1 MSSLAWILSATLLG
15 GVLSVFLAGLFAF
28 AARPAWVPRLVSYAV
43 GTLLGA
49 GFLEVLPHAL
59 EEGPAESV
67 AAAVL
72 GGLLAFF
79 VLEKLV
85 LWRHCHHE
93 TCEVHGLDAPGQ
105 AHDHDHD
112 HDHGHNHDHVS
123 HAHNHHGHN
132 HNNSH
137 NKSHNHEVDNSHHR
151 AGLMILV
158 GDTFHN
164 FVDGVLIA
172 GAFVA
177 DTQLGIITALA
188 IIAHELPQEVGD
200 FLVLLHS
207 GYSKSKAML
216 YNLLSSV
223 AMVFG
228 ALLGYLALDGMDG
241 VTPYLL
247 GVAAA
252 SMIYVAVAD
261 LIPGLHKRPELS
273 ATLEQ
278 VLLIGLGIASIAVL
292 GHFGHAS

>member
-1 MSSLAWILSATLLG
+1 MSTLTWIFAATALG
-15 GVLSVFLAGLFAF
+15 GFVFLNVAGLFAF
-28 AARPAWVPRLVSYAV
+28 AAHPAWVPRLVSFAV

-49 GFLEVLPHAL
+49 VFLEVLPHAL
-59 EEGPAESV
+59 EHGGAHQV
-67 AAAVL
+67 AATVL
-72 GGLLAFF
+72 AGMLIFF

-93 TCEVHGLDAPGQ
+93 TCEVHGLEQGK
-105 AHDHDHD
+105 HDHAHQHGHD
-112 HDHGHNHDHVS
+112 HRS
-123 HAHNHHGHN
+123 
-132 HNNSH
+132 
-137 NKSHNHEVDNSHHR
+137 
-151 AGLMILV
+151 AGMMILV

-172 GAFVA
+172 GAFMA
-177 DTQLGIITALA
+177 DIQLGIVTALA

-207 GYSKSKAML
+207 GYSRVRAL
-216 YNLLSSV
+216 IFNLLSSA
-223 AMVFG
+223 AMILG
-228 ALLGYLALDGMDG
+228 GLLGYIALEGMQEL
-241 VTPYLL
+241 TPYLL

-278 VLLIGLGIASIAVL
+278 VLLIGAGVGLIGLIGLGK
-292 GHFGHAS
+292 

>member
-1 MSSLAWILSATLLG
+1 MSSFAWILSATLMG
-15 GVLSVFLAGLFAF
+15 GVLSVLMAGAF
-28 AARPAWVPRLVSYAV
+28 AYAAHPRWVPRLVSFAV

-67 AAAVL
+67 AVAVL
-72 GGLLAFF
+72 AGLLAFF

-93 TCEVHGLDAPGQ
+93 SCEVHGLETTDGHA
-105 AHDHDHD
+105 HD
-112 HDHGHNHDHVS
+112 HDHGHNHG
-123 HAHNHHGHN
+123 HAHGHQEHEHGHQ
-132 HNNSH
+132 
-137 NKSHNHEVDNSHHR
+137 R

-177 DTQLGIITALA
+177 DTQLGIVTAMA

-207 GYSKSKAML
+207 GYSKSKALL

-228 ALLGYLALDGMDG
+228 GLLGYVALEGMQEL
-241 VTPYLL
+241 TPYLL
-247 GVAAA
+247 GVAAS

-278 VLLIGLGIASIAVL
+278 VLLIGLGIAAIVL
-292 GHFGHAS
+292 IGHFGHAS

>member
-1 MSSLAWILSATLLG
+1 MSSFAWILSATVMG
-15 GVLSVFLAGLFAF
+15 GVLSVLMAGIFAF
-28 AARPAWVPRLVSYAV
+28 AAHPGWVPRLVSFAV

-67 AAAVL
+67 AIAVL
-72 GGLLAFF
+72 AGLLGFF

-93 TCEVHGLDAPGQ
+93 TCEVHGLEATEHEH
-105 AHDHDHD
+105 AHG
-112 HDHGHNHDHVS
+112 HDHGH
-123 HAHNHHGHN
+123 HHGHN
-132 HNNSH
+132 HAQPH
-137 NKSHNHEVDNSHHR
+137 GHDHGHQR

-172 GAFVA
+172 GAFIA
-177 DTQLGIITALA
+177 DTQLGIVTAMA

-207 GYSKSKAML
+207 GYSKARAL
-216 YNLLSSV
+216 FYNLLSSV

-228 ALLGYLALDGMDG
+228 GLLGYVALDGMEEI
-241 VTPYLL
+241 TPYLL

-278 VLLIGLGIASIAVL
+278 VLLIGLGIAAVTVI

>member
-1 MSSLAWILSATLLG
+1 MSSLAWIFAATLIG
-15 GVLSVFLAGLFAF
+15 GMLSVLMAGVFAF
-28 AARPAWVPRLVSYAV
+28 ATHPAWVPRLVSFAV
-43 GTLLGA
+43 GSLLGA

-59 EEGPAESV
+59 EEAPAESV
-67 AAAVL
+67 AIAVL
-72 GGLLAFF
+72 IGLLAFF

-93 TCEVHGLDAPGQ
+93 TCEVHGLDGPEHAHG
-105 AHDHDHD
+105 HDHA
-112 HDHGHNHDHVS
+112 HGHHE
-123 HAHNHHGHN
+123 HGHQ
-132 HNNSH
+132 
-137 NKSHNHEVDNSHHR
+137 R

-164 FVDGVLIA
+164 FVDGILIA

-177 DTQLGIITALA
+177 DTQLGIVTAMA

-207 GYSKSKAML
+207 GYSKAKAL
-216 YNLLSSV
+216 FFNLLSSL
-223 AMVFG
+223 AMVLG
-228 ALLGYLALDGMDG
+228 GLLGYLALEGMQEL
-241 VTPYLL
+241 TPYLL
-247 GVAAA
+247 GVAAS

-278 VLLIGLGIASIAVL
+278 VLLIGLGIGAIVL
-292 GHFGHAS
+292 IGHFGHAS

>member
-1 MSSLAWILSATLLG
+1 MSSLAWILSATLMG
-15 GVLSVFLAGLFAF
+15 GVLSVLLAGLFAF
-28 AARPAWVPRLVSYAV
+28 AAHPAWVPRLVSYAV

-59 EEGPAESV
+59 EEGHAQSV
-67 AAAVL
+67 TVAVL

-93 TCEVHGLDAPGQ
+93 TCEVHGLEAPEP
-105 AHDHDHD
+105 HS
-112 HDHGHNHDHVS
+112 HGHH
-123 HAHNHHGHN
+123 HN
-132 HNNSH
+132 HN
-137 NKSHNHEVDNSHHR
+137 HNHSHGNHNHNHAGDNDHHR

-164 FVDGVLIA
+164 FVDGILIA

-177 DTQLGIITALA
+177 DTQLGVITALA

-207 GYSKSKAML
+207 GYSKYKAML

-228 ALLGYLALDGMDG
+228 GLLGYAALDGMDEL
-241 VTPYLL
+241 TPYLL

-278 VLLIGLGIASIAVL
+278 VLLIGLGIASIAFL

>member
-1 MSSLAWILSATLLG
+1 MHTLAWILAATLAG
-15 GVLSVFLAGLFAF
+15 GVLSVLLAGLFTF
-28 AARPAWVPRLVSYAV
+28 AAHPAWVPRLVSFAV

-59 EEGPAESV
+59 EEGSPQAV

-79 VLEKLV
+79 ILEKLV

-93 TCEVHGLDAPGQ
+93 TCEVHGLEPPAHEPG
-105 AHDHDHD
+105 
-112 HDHGHNHDHVS
+112 HDHGHNHDHG
-123 HAHNHHGHN
+123 HGHD
-132 HNNSH
+132 HGHSH
-137 NKSHNHEVDNSHHR
+137 SGQQEHHR
-151 AGLMILV
+151 AGLMILI

-177 DTQLGIITALA
+177 DTQLGIVTAMA

-207 GYSKSKAML
+207 GYSKSKALL

-228 ALLGYLALDGMDG
+228 GLLGYLALADMDG

-247 GVAAA
+247 GVAAS
-252 SMIYVAVAD
+252 SMIYVAVAV
-261 LIPGLHKRPELS
+261 LLPGLHKRPELS

-278 VLLIGLGIASIAVL
+278 VLLIGLGIAAITAI

>member
-1 MSSLAWILSATLLG
+1 MSQLIWILAATLLG
-15 GVLSVFLAGLFAF
+15 GVLSVLLAGVFAF
-28 AARPAWVPRLVSYAV
+28 AAHPAWVSRLVSFAV

-49 GFLEVLPHAL
+49 VFLEILPHAL
-59 EEGPAESV
+59 EYGQAQSV
-67 AAAVL
+67 ATSVL
-72 GGLLAFF
+72 AGLLAFF

-93 TCEVHGLDAPGQ
+93 SCEVHGVET
-105 AHDHDHD
+105 
-112 HDHGHNHDHVS
+112 HDHG
-123 HAHNHHGHN
+123 
-132 HNNSH
+132 
-137 NKSHNHEVDNSHHR
+137 HHR

-164 FVDGVLIA
+164 FVDGILIA
-172 GAFVA
+172 GAFLA
-177 DTQLGIITALA
+177 DTQLGIVTALA

-207 GYSKSKAML
+207 GYAKSRAL
-216 YNLLSSV
+216 FFNLLSSL
-223 AMVFG
+223 AMVVG
-228 ALLGYLALDGMDG
+228 GLLGYLALEGMNQ

-247 GVAAA
+247 GVAAS

-278 VLLIGLGIASIAVL
+278 VLLIGAGIALIGLV
-292 GHFGHAS
+292 GHASGA

>member
-1 MSSLAWILSATLLG
+1 MSSLAWILSATLMG
-15 GVLSVFLAGLFAF
+15 GMLSVLMAGVFAF
-28 AARPAWVPRLVSYAV
+28 ATHPAWVTRLVSFAV

-59 EEGPAESV
+59 ETAPAESV
-67 AAAVL
+67 AMAVL
-72 GGLLAFF
+72 LGLLAFF
-79 VLEKLV
+79 VLEKVV
-85 LWRHCHHE
+85 LWRHCHYE
-93 TCEVHGLDAPGQ
+93 TCEVHGLEVAGHGHGHEHGHHH
-105 AHDHDHD
+105 AHSHDHD
-112 HDHGHNHDHVS
+112 
-123 HAHNHHGHN
+123 
-132 HNNSH
+132 
-137 NKSHNHEVDNSHHR
+137 HHR

-177 DTQLGIITALA
+177 DTQLGIVTAMA

-207 GYSKSKAML
+207 GYSKAKAL
-216 YNLLSSV
+216 FYNLLSSL
-223 AMVFG
+223 AMVLG
-228 ALLGYLALDGMDG
+228 GLLGNWTLEGMQEL
-241 VTPYLL
+241 TPYLL
-247 GVAAA
+247 GVAAS

-278 VLLIGLGIASIAVL
+278 VLLIGLGIGAIVL
-292 GHFGHAS
+292 IGHFGHAS

>member
-1 MSSLAWILSATLLG
+1 MSSLAWILAATTLG
-15 GVLSVFLAGLFAF
+15 GVLSVLLAGMFAF
-28 AARPAWVPRLVSYAV
+28 ATHPSWVPRLVSFAV

-49 GFLEVLPHAL
+49 VFLEILPHAL
-59 EEGPAESV
+59 EHAEPQGV
-67 AAAVL
+67 AATVL

-93 TCEVHGLDAPGQ
+93 TCEVHGVEPEPQTDG
-105 AHDHDHD
+105 
-112 HDHGHNHDHVS
+112 
-123 HAHNHHGHN
+123 HAHGQ
-132 HNNSH
+132 
-137 NKSHNHEVDNSHHR
+137 HR
-151 AGLMILV
+151 AGLMILI

-172 GAFVA
+172 GAFLA
-177 DTQLGIITALA
+177 DTQLGIVTAMA

-207 GYSKSKAML
+207 GYTKSRAL
-216 YNLLSSV
+216 IYNLLSSL
-223 AMVFG
+223 AMVVG
-228 ALLGYLALDGMDG
+228 GVLGYLALAGM
-241 VTPYLL
+241 VELTPYLL

-261 LIPGLHKRPELS
+261 LIPGLHKRPALS

-278 VLLIGLGIASIAVL
+278 VLLILAGIGLIGLIGRAS
-292 GHFGHAS
+292 

>member
-1 MSSLAWILSATLLG
+1 MSSLSWILSATLMG
-15 GVLSVFLAGLFAF
+15 GVLSVLMAGVFAF
-28 AARPAWVPRLVSYAV
+28 AAHPNWVPRLVSFAV

-67 AAAVL
+67 AIAVL
-72 GGLLAFF
+72 IGLLAFF

-93 TCEVHGLDAPGQ
+93 TCEVHGMEMAEH
-105 AHDHDHD
+105 A
-112 HDHGHNHDHVS
+112 HGHNHAHEHDG
-123 HAHNHHGHN
+123 HAHEHGHQ
-132 HNNSH
+132 
-137 NKSHNHEVDNSHHR
+137 R

-177 DTQLGIITALA
+177 DTQLGIVTAMA

-207 GYSKSKAML
+207 GYSKAKALL

-228 ALLGYLALDGMDG
+228 GLLGYLALEGMQEL
-241 VTPYLL
+241 TPYLL
-247 GVAAA
+247 GVAAS

-278 VLLIGLGIASIAVL
+278 VLLIGLGIGAIVL
-292 GHFGHAS
+292 IGHFGHAS

>member
-1 MSSLAWILSATLLG
+1 MSLFAWILSATLMG
-15 GVLSVFLAGLFAF
+15 GVLSVLMAGIFAF
-28 AARPAWVPRLVSYAV
+28 AAHPGWVPRLVSFAV

-59 EEGPAESV
+59 EEGHAESV
-67 AAAVL
+67 AIAVL
-72 GGLLAFF
+72 AGLLAFF

-93 TCEVHGLDAPGQ
+93 TCEVHGLETTEL
-105 AHDHDHD
+105 AHV
-112 HDHGHNHDHVS
+112 HDHGHSHG
-123 HAHNHHGHN
+123 HAHGHQEHEHGHQ
-132 HNNSH
+132 
-137 NKSHNHEVDNSHHR
+137 R

-177 DTQLGIITALA
+177 DIQLGIVTAMA

-207 GYSKSKAML
+207 GYSKSKALL

-228 ALLGYLALDGMDG
+228 GLLGYLALEGMQEW
-241 VTPYLL
+241 TPYLL

-278 VLLIGLGIASIAVL
+278 VLLIGLGIAAISVI

>member
-1 MSSLAWILSATLLG
+1 MSSFAWILSATLMG
-15 GVLSVFLAGLFAF
+15 GVLSVLMAGVFAF
-28 AARPAWVPRLVSYAV
+28 AAHPGWVPRLVSFAV

-67 AAAVL
+67 AVAVL

-93 TCEVHGLDAPGQ
+93 TCEVHGLEAPEHGH
-105 AHDHDHD
+105 A
-112 HDHGHNHDHVS
+112 HDHGHNHN
-123 HAHNHHGHN
+123 HAHVTHEPEHGHQ
-132 HNNSH
+132 
-137 NKSHNHEVDNSHHR
+137 R

-177 DTQLGIITALA
+177 DTQLGIVTAMA

-207 GYSKSKAML
+207 GYSKSKALL

-228 ALLGYLALDGMDG
+228 GLLGYVALEGMQG
-241 VTPYLL
+241 LTPYLL
-247 GVAAA
+247 GVAAS

-278 VLLIGLGIASIAVL
+278 VLLIGLGIAAIVLIGHL
-292 GHFGHAS
+292 GHPS